1 MLEMLMGLLLA
12 VVLAMLVFRAT
23 GASAHSFGR
32 LQDELQLQEAR
43 RHILTQLEKI
53 ICYDAQRVIR
63 LQENGQITCTMVD
76 ACKRVTIY
84 SEKQGLYKKT
94 SKNNGIGVNPVS
106 LEGVGVTGW
115 QLQPDSEPVTV
126 TSESIYSSDGF
137 IDYLKVTAAAANH
150 AGAVQRLHRIRV
162 SFGPQMQALAAKGVL
177 AGRSLTG
184 GEYLQQ
190 AALYTSIEE
199 VRLPQMSFL
208 RNKCP
213 SVLNKKAVAEVGL
226 SARFYYLKNNNS
238 LLLGREGLHGP
249 TMIVNPYSI
258 TTAKGSYYPD
268 RLVLISENGNI
279 KLSAGTRLAQAL
291 VLAKGMVTICE
302 GCQLNGFVMAD
313 KIVIEGKADL
323 TPDTGAVEP
332 MLTPYFNYL

>member
-1 MLEMLMGLLLA
+1 MMYSVKGSISLPCLLAALLLA
-12 VVLAMLVFRAT
+12 LSAQLSLLYAVRGYESEKDFLREQQLRLLCSSVLQAIGQEPRPP
-23 GASAHSFGR
+23 GR
-32 LQDELQLQEAR
+32 QLCYEGELQP
-43 RHILTQLEKI
+43 
-53 ICYDAQRVIR
+53 
-63 LQENGQITCTMVD
+63 G
-76 ACKRVTIY
+76 
-84 SEKQGLYKKT
+84 
-94 SKNNGIGVNPVS
+94 
-106 LEGVGVTGW
+106 
-115 QLQPDSEPVTV
+115 SEPVTV

-137 IDYLKVTAAAANH
+137 IDYLKVTAVAANH

-162 SFGPQMQALAAKGVL
+162 SFGPQMQALAAKSVL

-199 VRLPQMSFL
+199 VKLPQMSFL
-208 RNKCP
+208 RDKCP
-213 SVLNKKAVAEVGL
+213 SVLNKKSVAEVGL

-238 LLLGREGLHGP
+238 LLLGTEGLHGP
-249 TMIVNPYSI
+249 TLIVNTYSI
-258 TTAKGSYYPD
+258 TTAEGSYYQD

-279 KLSAGTRLAQAL
+279 KLGAGTRLAQAL

>member
-1 MLEMLMGLLLA
+1 MQLSI
-12 VVLAMLVFRAT
+12 T
-23 GASAHSFGR
+23 GYWPGAAAAR
-32 LQDELQLQEAR
+32 QL
-43 RHILTQLEKI
+43 
-53 ICYDAQRVIR
+53 CY
-63 LQENGQITCTMVD
+63 
-76 ACKRVTIY
+76 
-84 SEKQGLYKKT
+84 
-94 SKNNGIGVNPVS
+94 
-106 LEGVGVTGW
+106 EGE
-115 QLQPDSEPVTV
+115 LQPDSEPVTV

-137 IDYLKVTAAAANH
+137 IDYLKVTAAAVNH

>member
-1 MLEMLMGLLLA
+1 MMHSAKGSISLPCLLAALLLA
-12 VVLAMLVFRAT
+12 LSAQLCLHYAVKGYEAEKEFLRGQQLRLLCGSVLQAMGQKPQPAGTQLCYE
-23 GASAHSFGR
+23 G
-32 LQDELQLQEAR
+32 ELQPG
-43 RHILTQLEKI
+43 
-53 ICYDAQRVIR
+53 
-63 LQENGQITCTMVD
+63 N
-76 ACKRVTIY
+76 
-84 SEKQGLYKKT
+84 
-94 SKNNGIGVNPVS
+94 
-106 LEGVGVTGW
+106 
-115 QLQPDSEPVTV
+115 EPVTV
-126 TSESIYSSDGF
+126 TSESIYSSDGQ
-137 IDYLKVTAAAANH
+137 IDYLKVSAVAANH
-150 AGAVQRLHRIRV
+150 VGAVQRLHRLRV
-162 SFGPQMQALAAKGVL
+162 NFSPEMRKLAAKSVL

-190 AALYTSIEE
+190 AALYTSTEE

-213 SVLNKKAVAEVGL
+213 GVLNKKAVAEVGL

-238 LLLGREGLHGP
+238 LLLGTEGLHGP
-249 TMIVNPYSI
+249 TLIVNPYSI
-258 TTAKGSYYPD
+258 TTAEGSYYPD

-279 KLSAGTRLAQAL
+279 KLGAGTRLAQAL

>member
-1 MLEMLMGLLLA
+1 MIYSVKGSISLPCLLAALLLA
-12 VVLAMLVFRAT
+12 L
-23 GASAHSFGR
+23 SA
-32 LQDELQLQEAR
+32 QLSLLYAVRGYE
-43 RHILTQLEKI
+43 
-53 ICYDAQRVIR
+53 
-63 LQENGQITCTMVD
+63 
-76 ACKRVTIY
+76 
-84 SEKQGLYKKT
+84 SEKDFLREQQLRLLC
-94 SKNNGIGVNPVS
+94 SSVLQAIGQEPRPPGRQVCY
-106 LEGVGVTGW
+106 EGE
-115 QLQPDSEPVTV
+115 LQPDSEPVTV

-177 AGRSLTG
+177 AGRSL
-184 GEYLQQ
+184 LQQ

-323 TPDTGAVEP
+323 TPYTGAVEP

>member
-1 MLEMLMGLLLA
+1 MMHSAKGSISLPCLLAALLLA
-12 VVLAMLVFRAT
+12 LSAQLCLLYAVKGYEAEKDFLRGQQLRLLCGSVLQAIGQKPQPAGTQLCYE
-23 GASAHSFGR
+23 G
-32 LQDELQLQEAR
+32 ELQPG
-43 RHILTQLEKI
+43 
-53 ICYDAQRVIR
+53 
-63 LQENGQITCTMVD
+63 N
-76 ACKRVTIY
+76 
-84 SEKQGLYKKT
+84 
-94 SKNNGIGVNPVS
+94 
-106 LEGVGVTGW
+106 
-115 QLQPDSEPVTV
+115 EPVKV
-126 TSESIYSSDGF
+126 TSESSYSSDGQ
-137 IDYLKVTAAAANH
+137 IDYLKVSAAAANH
-150 AGAVQRLHRIRV
+150 VGTVQRLHRLRV
-162 SFGPQMQALAAKGVL
+162 SFSPEMRKLAAKSVL

-190 AALYTSIEE
+190 AALYTSTEE

-238 LLLGREGLHGP
+238 LLLGTEGLHGP

-279 KLSAGTRLAQAL
+279 KLNAGTRLAQAL

>member
-1 MLEMLMGLLLA
+1 MHSAKGSISLPCLLAALLLA
-12 VVLAMLVFRAT
+12 V
-23 GASAHSFGR
+23 SA
-32 LQDELQLQEAR
+32 QLSLLYAVRGYE
-43 RHILTQLEKI
+43 
-53 ICYDAQRVIR
+53 
-63 LQENGQITCTMVD
+63 
-76 ACKRVTIY
+76 
-84 SEKQGLYKKT
+84 SEKDYLREQQLRLLC
-94 SKNNGIGVNPVS
+94 SSVLQAIGQEPRPAGKQ
-106 LEGVGVTGW
+106 LCYEGE
-115 QLQPDSEPVTV
+115 LQPDSEPVTV

-162 SFGPQMQALAAKGVL
+162 SFGPQMQALAAKSVL

-190 AALYTSIEE
+190 AALYTSTEE

-238 LLLGREGLHGP
+238 LLLGTEGLNGP

-258 TTAKGSYYPD
+258 TTAEGSYYPD

-279 KLSAGTRLAQAL
+279 KLNAGTRMAQAL

-313 KIVIEGKADL
+313 KIVIEGKANL

>member
-1 MLEMLMGLLLA
+1 MCSS
-12 VVLAMLVFRAT
+12 VLQAIGQEPRPA
-23 GASAHSFGR
+23 GR
-32 LQDELQLQEAR
+32 QL
-43 RHILTQLEKI
+43 
-53 ICYDAQRVIR
+53 CY
-63 LQENGQITCTMVD
+63 
-76 ACKRVTIY
+76 
-84 SEKQGLYKKT
+84 
-94 SKNNGIGVNPVS
+94 
-106 LEGVGVTGW
+106 EGE
-115 QLQPDSEPVTV
+115 LQPDSEPVTV

-137 IDYLKVTAAAANH
+137 IDYLKVTAAAVNH

-162 SFGPQMQALAAKGVL
+162 SFGPQMQALAAKSVL

-199 VRLPQMSFL
+199 VKLPQMSFL
-208 RNKCP
+208 RDKCP
-213 SVLNKKAVAEVGL
+213 GVLNKKSVAEVGL
-226 SARFYYLKNNNS
+226 SARFYYLRNNNS
-238 LLLGREGLHGP
+238 LLLGTEGLHGP

-258 TTAKGSYYPD
+258 TTAEGSYYPD

-279 KLSAGTRLAQAL
+279 KLGAGTRMAQAL
-291 VLAKGMVTICE
+291 VLAKGKVTICE

-313 KIVIEGKADL
+313 KIVIEGNADL